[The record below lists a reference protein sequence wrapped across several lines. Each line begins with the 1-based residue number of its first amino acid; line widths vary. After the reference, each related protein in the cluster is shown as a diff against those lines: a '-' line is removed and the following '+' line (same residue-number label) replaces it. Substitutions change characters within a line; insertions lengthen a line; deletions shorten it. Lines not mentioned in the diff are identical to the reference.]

1 MYNPTIMEH
10 FQNPRNAGDISDAD
24 GIGQAG
30 NAEKGDVMKMFIKVT
45 DGIITDAKHQTFGSA
60 VAIAVSSMASL
71 MITGKTLDQAY
82 AITREAVSD
91 ALDGIPPDK
100 MTCSNMA
107 PDAIR
112 AAIDDYRKK
121 HA

>member
-10 FQNPRNAGDISDAD
+10 FQNPRNAGDISEAD

-30 NAEKGDVMKMFIKVT
+30 NPEKGDVMKMYIKVT

-71 MITGKTLDQAY
+71 MIIGKTLDEAY

-107 PDAIR
+107 PDAIK

-121 HA
+121 HP

>member
-10 FQNPRNAGDISDAD
+10 FQNPRNAGEIPDAD

-30 NAEKGDVMKMFIKVT
+30 NPEKGDVMKMYIKVT
-45 DGIITDAKHQTFGSA
+45 DGIITDARHQTFGSA

-71 MITGKTLDQAY
+71 MIIGKTLDEAH

-91 ALDGIPPDK
+91 ALDGIPPNK

-107 PDAIR
+107 PDAIK
-112 AAIDDYRKK
+112 AAIDNYRDKS
-121 HA
+121 A

>member
-1 MYNPTIMEH
+1 MEH
-10 FQNPRNAGDISDAD
+10 FQNPRNAGDIPDAD

-30 NAEKGDVMKMFIKVT
+30 NPEKGDVMKMYIKVT
-45 DGIITDAKHQTFGSA
+45 DGTITDAKHQTFGSA

-71 MITGKTLDQAY
+71 MIIGKTLDEAY

-91 ALDGIPPDK
+91 ALDGIPPNK

-107 PDAIR
+107 PDAIK
-112 AAIDDYRKK
+112 AAIDNCRNKN
-121 HA
+121 A